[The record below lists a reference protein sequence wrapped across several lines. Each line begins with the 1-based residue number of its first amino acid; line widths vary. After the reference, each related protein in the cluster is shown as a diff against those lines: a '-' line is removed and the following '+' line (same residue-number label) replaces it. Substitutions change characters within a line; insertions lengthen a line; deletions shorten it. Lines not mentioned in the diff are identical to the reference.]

1 MGEFKRYLSVIQE
14 MKISIDFD
22 ESDENEKDYEDEII
36 RIIQM
41 ALEKNGYLSEVEGTK
56 TSWQK
61 TDHMTKL
68 KIFKR
73 KKENEQI

>member
-1 MGEFKRYLSVIQE
+1 MRKQEWYMDMIDE

-22 ESDENEKDYEDEII
+22 EIGEGETDDQDKII
-36 RIIQM
+36 QIIQM
-41 ALEKNGYLSEVEGTK
+41 ALEKNGYLSEVEETK

-61 TDHMTKL
+61 TDHLTKL

-73 KKENEQI
+73 

>member
-1 MGEFKRYLSVIQE
+1 MNEFKRYLNIIQE

-22 ESDENEKDYEDEII
+22 EISEDETDDQDKII
-36 RIIQM
+36 QIIQM
-41 ALEKNGYLSEVEGTK
+41 ALEKSGYLSEVEETK

-61 TDHMTKL
+61 TDHITKL

-73 KKENEQI
+73 

>member
-1 MGEFKRYLSVIQE
+1 MSEFKRYLSVIQE

-22 ESDENEKDYEDEII
+22 EISEDETDDQDKII
-36 RIIQM
+36 QIIQM
-41 ALEKNGYLSEVEGTK
+41 ALEKSGYLSEVEETK

-61 TDHMTKL
+61 TDHITKL

-73 KKENEQI
+73 

>member
-1 MGEFKRYLSVIQE
+1 MSEFKRYLSVIQE

-22 ESDENEKDYEDEII
+22 EIGEDETDDQDKII
-36 RIIQM
+36 QIIQM
-41 ALEKNGYLSEVEGTK
+41 ALEKSGYLSEVEETK

-61 TDHMTKL
+61 TDHITKL

>member
-1 MGEFKRYLSVIQE
+1 
-14 MKISIDFD
+14 
-22 ESDENEKDYEDEII
+22 
-36 RIIQM
+36 M
-41 ALEKNGYLSEVEGTK
+41 ALEKNGYLSEVESTK

>member
-1 MGEFKRYLSVIQE
+1 MSEFKRYLNVIQE

-22 ESDENEKDYEDEII
+22 EISEDETSDQDEII

-41 ALEKNGYLSEVEGTK
+41 ALEKSGYLSEVEETK

-61 TDHMTKL
+61 TDHITKL

-73 KKENEQI
+73 

>member
-22 ESDENEKDYEDEII
+22 EISEDETGDQDKII
-36 RIIQM
+36 QIIQM
-41 ALEKNGYLSEVEGTK
+41 ALEKNGYLSEVESTK

-73 KKENEQI
+73 KK